1 MVLATNILRDVIYF
15 LKTDISTNITDP
27 IASSRPGNQKF
38 VMTSYPTD
46 PVQYPL
52 ITIKDTNSY
61 STERL
66 GMQSEGFAHYLEM
79 EIRIWARNV
88 KERDTLADSVYDR
101 LRTNQLDATGSF
113 RANGLHDMKINS
125 MVNVDEA
132 DGPKSKVITIKI
144 MFIADS

>member
-1 MVLATNILRDVIYF
+1 MVLAQTILRDVIYF

-27 IASSRPGNQKF
+27 LGVARPGNQSF
-38 VMTSYPTD
+38 VMTSYPQK
-46 PVQYPL
+46 PISYPL

-66 GMQSEGFAHYLEM
+66 GMQSEGFAHYIEM

-101 LRTNQLDATGSF
+101 LRSNQLDATGSF

-125 MVNVDEA
+125 MVNVDEIG
-132 DGPKSKVITIKI
+132 GPMSKVITIKI
-144 MFIADS
+144 MFVADS